1 MTADRSEVDG
11 ASRAARTFNNDGLE
25 LRATHRGAL
34 VLQTDN
40 ARRMM
45 RRLRKLKSAPPEDA
59 DPAADAPGTAPVTP

>member
-1 MTADRSEVDG
+1 MTDRSEMDR
-11 ASRAARTFNNDGLE
+11 ASRAERTFERDGLE

-45 RRLRKLKSAPPEDA
+45 RRLRKFKPAPPEDPEA
-59 DPAADAPGTAPVTP
+59 DTPGTAPATP

>member
-11 ASRAARTFNNDGLE
+11 ASRAARNLDNDGLE

-34 VLQTDN
+34 ILQTDN

-45 RRLRKLKSAPPEDA
+45 RRLRRFKAAPPEEPESA
-59 DPAADAPGTAPVTP
+59 PDAPGTAPAAP

>member
-11 ASRAARTFNNDGLE
+11 ASRATRNPDGLE

-34 VLQTDN
+34 VLQTEN

-45 RRLRKLKSAPPEDA
+45 RRLRRFK
-59 DPAADAPGTAPVTP
+59 AASTSDGEPVDAPGTAPVSP

>member
-1 MTADRSEVDG
+1 MTDRSEKNG
-11 ASRAARTFNNDGLE
+11 ASRAGRFERDGLE

-45 RRLRKLKSAPPEDA
+45 RRLRKLKPTPAEDA
-59 DPAADAPGTAPVTP
+59 DTDTPGTAPATP